1 MLLSAVTKISFGLGV
16 YFKSLQTGTINRR
29 IFGAAVTI
37 GALTLIVQFVGL
49 AKDLLVAAQFG
60 TSDALDA
67 FLMAMVVPTFIINI
81 VAGSFHSA
89 LIPIFVRVKDKEG
102 EKAAQELF
110 SRLTVYCAAFLLLVL
125 LFIGFLGHLIMPLMA
140 SGFHKE
146 KVALTQDLFYW
157 LLPMIVFQGMIVIW
171 SATLNTYG
179 RFSLPAIAPV
189 LLPLITMIVLISVG
203 SRLGIYSLVIGTI
216 GGFALQ
222 LIMIGLGLRSQG
234 LRLRERWE
242 KNNAQIREMMGQYL
256 PIVAGAAL
264 MSGTML
270 IDQAMAAAL
279 QPGSLSALNYGGRL
293 VTAVLGLTAASI
305 GTAAFPY
312 FSKQVADKDWGTL
325 RQMLTDYLRWIFAI
339 TVPISLLIYVFSEQ
353 IVRLLY
359 ERGAF
364 LPEDT
369 YLVARVQSF
378 LIFQIPFYISGILVV
393 RVISSLQANQILM
406 WGSGVNLLFK
416 IIMNYLFMGWLGV
429 AGIAL
434 STSVMYFVSF
444 IFVYVFVIMSLN
456 KLTRRDNYHYGC
468 GSK

>member
-1 MLLSAVTKISFGLGV
+1 MVTV
-16 YFKSLQTGTINRR
+16 
-29 IFGAAVTI
+29 
-37 GALTLIVQFVGL
+37 
-49 AKDLLVAAQFG
+49 
-60 TSDALDA
+60 
-67 FLMAMVVPTFIINI
+67 
-81 VAGSFHSA
+81 
-89 LIPIFVRVKDKEG
+89 
-102 EKAAQELF
+102 
-110 SRLTVYCAAFLLLVL
+110 
-125 LFIGFLGHLIMPLMA
+125 
-140 SGFHKE
+140 
-146 KVALTQDLFYW
+146 
-157 LLPMIVFQGMIVIW
+157 
-171 SATLNTYG
+171 
-179 RFSLPAIAPV
+179 
-189 LLPLITMIVLISVG
+189 
-203 SRLGIYSLVIGTI
+203 
-216 GGFALQ
+216 
-222 LIMIGLGLRSQG
+222 
-234 LRLRERWE
+234 
-242 KNNAQIREMMGQYL
+242 
-256 PIVAGAAL
+256 
-264 MSGTML
+264 
-270 IDQAMAAAL
+270 
-279 QPGSLSALNYGGRL
+279 
-293 VTAVLGLTAASI
+293 VLGLTAASI

-406 WGSGVNLLFK
+406 WGSGVNLLLK

-434 STSVMYFVSF
+434 STSVMFFVSF